1 MEKLSI
7 FDVPLLKDEVTQ
19 YLSNRDLAHCSCVS
33 KKWSTW
39 FMPTLWRT
47 LDFGSSDFNECTL
60 QKHHDHVK
68 TILRLSIAR
77 LAIDDFLLSNLWSL
91 EVFSPRHVSGGYS
104 ILMEMSSLRLFLGT
118 TPTVLRTLKL
128 ELWLIDLSVRKQLL
142 KVLQRLPQLE
152 ELDLTSRRFL
162 YPLFILQLFQ
172 ACSNLDSL
180 ILRVRSCHT
189 ILYEDEYLPEALRKQ
204 DESTNRD
211 MEQMP
216 ETQLRELG
224 LYVPSF
230 GHELAILP
238 LLLAQCPH
246 LQVFRLGDLKIM
258 GDLKTKEILEQIVS
272 VFEDDKCP
280 KLRDLELDG
289 VLGKDTEELNTR
301 FIRSLGRESGD
312 DSLNSN
318 AGDVE
323 RQCGL
328 GSITAKGTTAL
339 KTFVMAL
346 TQHQATTLTFMYII
360 HCRNTRLTDFVSLV
374 SSLPKLYTLAI
385 TVNLQSQNGRTPEE
399 DLALHKGW
407 VCLELKRLALYY
419 TLKRG
424 TEVVSQRCPS
434 EELQSRFMH
443 YVFPQISRL
452 SGLEEWRLGR
462 DVELLCLSD
471 GFLGLLPGLKRLKS
485 LTYIARSKNSMD
497 TAEAEWM
504 IENWPRL
511 IHVADVPA
519 RKEFTLYVQ
528 LSMSAANSID
538 ALREQLAQMTEQLAR
553 LQERNTTDRDPQIK
567 NQRPSTVFYP
577 SEAEAR
583 RYPPIKPNDPFFLF
597 KHNISD
603 EELWE
608 LFRAYPKNH
617 AVGYEPPKIP
627 NGMHSSSAQKAHDT
641 QLRMIQKRIAH
652 LTRSV
657 DLFLHKIWPLEGKE
671 HLDAEEM
678 VELCSTFA
686 ILIRDQLAAVGG
698 RITAMRMDN
707 LRPTQGASFKQD
719 PPTWSTHTKSR
730 TRSNSSR
737 LSRTHSSPARVFNN
751 SNTDPTLRR
760 TIAAPISRIRNG
772 TSTVGTRTIHTGRQ
786 QKARSLFRVGNRLA
800 RFLGEW
806 RTVTDDPNI
815 LATVREGY
823 RVPFEMRPP
832 VSTIHPQP
840 HPLSQEATASMDK
853 ENLSDAFVRVPIIH
867 HHDVTF
873 SFSRRAPGVSAYLDD
888 LSVATA
894 TEEQSLEATEM
905 VLHKLKNPGFLT
917 KDAKSSL
924 TPLQSQQHLGSEI
937 DTSFMTLKVPGNKVR
952 DVRRE
957 ASKLANKGACTVR

>member
-360 HCRNTRLTDFVSLV
+360 HCRNTRLTDF
-374 SSLPKLYTLAI
+374 
-385 TVNLQSQNGRTPEE
+385 SQNGRTPEE
-399 DLALHKGW
+399 DLALHKG
-407 VCLELKRLALYY
+407 
-419 TLKRG
+419 
-424 TEVVSQRCPS
+424 
-434 EELQSRFMH
+434 
-443 YVFPQISRL
+443 
-452 SGLEEWRLGR
+452 
-462 DVELLCLSD
+462 
-471 GFLGLLPGLKRLKS
+471 
-485 LTYIARSKNSMD
+485 
-497 TAEAEWM
+497 
-504 IENWPRL
+504 
-511 IHVADVPA
+511 DVPA

-617 AVGYEPPKIP
+617 AVG
-627 NGMHSSSAQKAHDT
+627 SSAQKAHDT

-707 LRPTQGASFKQD
+707 LRPTQGRDQIHQD
-719 PPTWSTHTKSR
+719 SHERTQARQEFST
-730 TRSNSSR
+730 
-737 LSRTHSSPARVFNN
+737 
-751 SNTDPTLRR
+751 
-760 TIAAPISRIRNG
+760 
-772 TSTVGTRTIHTGRQ
+772 
-786 QKARSLFRVGNRLA
+786 
-800 RFLGEW
+800 
-806 RTVTDDPNI
+806 
-815 LATVREGY
+815 
-823 RVPFEMRPP
+823 
-832 VSTIHPQP
+832 
-840 HPLSQEATASMDK
+840 
-853 ENLSDAFVRVPIIH
+853 
-867 HHDVTF
+867 
-873 SFSRRAPGVSAYLDD
+873 
-888 LSVATA
+888 TA
-894 TEEQSLEATEM
+894 TPTRHSDGQ
-905 VLHKLKNPGFLT
+905 
-917 KDAKSSL
+917 
-924 TPLQSQQHLGSEI
+924 
-937 DTSFMTLKVPGNKVR
+937 
-952 DVRRE
+952 
-957 ASKLANKGACTVR
+957 